1 MADPDKAPATLSRRP
16 SRRRDDGSVRAT
28 PADALRLARKRWLVG
43 ERLDIGLLAKEL
55 GVARATMFR
64 WVGSRDLLLA
74 EVLWSMCAPTLQR
87 AADSTPGAGV
97 SRIALVC
104 ETAVRQMMVFEPLR
118 RFIAQDADLAL
129 RLLTSKAS
137 PVQARTIAA
146 VRDLLESERRRGTWT
161 PALSIDTLA
170 YLMVRLGESFLY
182 ANVLSGQKVDVGDTG
197 IAVQLLL
204 SGRIEPAPLNPPS
217 DGGRKR

>member
-1 MADPDKAPATLSRRP
+1 MSPAERP
-16 SRRRDDGSVRAT
+16 SHRAGGRRRADGQPRAT
-28 PADALRLARKRWLVG
+28 PADALRLARKRWLDG
-43 ERLDIGLLAKEL
+43 ERLDIGQLAQEL
-55 GVARATMFR
+55 GVARATLFR

-87 AADSTPGAGV
+87 AADSTRGEGV
-97 SRIALVC
+97 ARIAMVC
-104 ETAVRQMMVFEPLR
+104 ETAVRQMMDFEPLR

-146 VRDLLESERRRGTWT
+146 VRDLLESERRRGSWT
-161 PALSIDTLA
+161 PPLAIDTLA

-182 ANVLSGQKVDVGDTG
+182 ANVLSGQQVDVGDTG
-197 IAVQLLL
+197 LAVQLLL
-204 SGRIEPAPLNPPS
+204 SGRIEEPRLS
-217 DGGRKR
+217 ERRGGGRIR

>member
-1 MADPDKAPATLSRRP
+1 MSEISARTARKPPRR
-16 SRRRDDGSVRAT
+16 SAAGRARPT
-28 PADALRLARKRWLVG
+28 PADALRLARKRWLAG
-43 ERLDIGLLAKEL
+43 ERLDIGLLAQEL
-55 GVARATMFR
+55 GVARATLFR

-74 EVLWSMCAPTLQR
+74 EVLWSMCAPTLR
-87 AADSTPGAGV
+87 HAAESTPGAGV
-97 SRIALVC
+97 TRIAAVC
-104 ETAVRQMMVFEPLR
+104 ETAVRQMMGFEPLR

-146 VRDLLESERRRGTWT
+146 VRELLEFELQRGSWT
-161 PALSIDTLA
+161 PPLAIDTLA

-182 ANVLSGQKVDVGDTG
+182 ANVLSGQQVDVGDTG

-204 SGRIEPAPLNPPS
+204 SGRVEPPP
-217 DGGRKR
+217 RAR